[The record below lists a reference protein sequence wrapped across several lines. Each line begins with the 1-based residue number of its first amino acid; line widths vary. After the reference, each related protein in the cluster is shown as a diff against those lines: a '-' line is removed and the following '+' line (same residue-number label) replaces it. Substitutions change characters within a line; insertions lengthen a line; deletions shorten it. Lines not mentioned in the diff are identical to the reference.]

1 MIGQDCGFSY
11 RVDVIRA
18 VAITLVILLHSQNDL
33 TIQQMNAFEQI
44 RWTTVDVYQSIGRIG
59 VPLFLMLT
67 GVLLLQPSQYNE
79 PLKVF
84 FKKRWDRIGLPV
96 IFWGLV
102 YFVWVFGVQQQPLT
116 ANAIVQGV
124 LTGPY
129 YQFWYIYLLIG
140 LYLLTPL
147 IRVLMAHASRNII
160 KYALILWFASAS
172 IMPLIHLVTPFYID
186 DNLLTFT
193 GYAGYFILGAF
204 LLTVKTTRRRLLWLL
219 FGLGVALTAINTYAI
234 AATVGG
240 TKMFF
245 FQQYLS
251 PTLILSAASL
261 FLLLITLQTP
271 SAVTATVEDQK
282 PSKTRKLITLISQNT
297 LPLFLFHVIVLEA
310 IQNGYLGLAINGNV
324 INSVIGVPLM
334 TVIVLFLSLGI
345 ILALKQI
352 PGFKKLLG

>member
-1 MIGQDCGFSY
+1 MTS
-11 RVDVIRA
+11 
-18 VAITLVILLHSQNDL
+18 
-33 TIQQMNAFEQI
+33 FEQI
-44 RWTTVDVYQSIGRIG
+44 RWVTVDFYQSIGRIG

-67 GVLLLQPSQYNE
+67 GVLLLQPSQFNE
-79 PLKVF
+79 SLKVF

-96 IFWGLV
+96 IFAGLV
-102 YFVWVFGVQQQPLT
+102 YFVWFFGVQQQPLT
-116 ANAIVQGV
+116 AGAVVQGV

-147 IRVLMAHASRNII
+147 IRVLMAHASLNIV

-172 IMPLIHLVTPFYID
+172 IMPLIHLVTPFYLD
-186 DNLLTFT
+186 DNVLTFT

-219 FGLGVALTAINTYAI
+219 IGLGVALTAINTYAI

-240 TKMFF
+240 KEMFF

-251 PTLILSAASL
+251 PTLILAAAPL
-261 FLLLITLQTP
+261 FLLLITLQNPQAT
-271 SAVTATVEDQK
+271 TTVEKQK
-282 PSKTRKLITLISQNT
+282 PSKTRKLIASISQNS
-297 LPLFLFHVIVLEA
+297 LPIFLFHVIVLESV
-310 IQNGYLGLAINGNV
+310 QNGYLGLAINGNV
-324 INSVIGVPLM
+324 INSVIGVPIM
-334 TVIVLFLSLGI
+334 TVIVLFLTLGV